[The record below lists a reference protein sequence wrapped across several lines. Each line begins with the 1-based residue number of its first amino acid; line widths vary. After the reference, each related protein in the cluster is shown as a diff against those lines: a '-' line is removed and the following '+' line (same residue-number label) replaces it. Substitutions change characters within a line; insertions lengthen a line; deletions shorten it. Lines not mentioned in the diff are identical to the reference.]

1 MILALM
7 IAACSRTDRAPAPDT
22 AVAPSATSDTVAD
35 ADAEV
40 ARLRS
45 LLATAEAHAAAEHA
59 RAEAAEDERER
70 AVLAW
75 VARICALAAIGC
87 AIAAFFIPSG
97 KRLFFALAGALAAGA
112 ALAKIWSALAWL
124 LPWVG
129 AALLLIGLGVLVWH
143 LRRSQ
148 IAAQM
153 AARFGDVLEQGWS
166 QDEAR
171 RYAARSQDQARVRR
185 LVGDLRARD
194 KVALA
199 ARHQHT
205 RAHAARLDAHEEAG
219 L

>member
-1 MILALM
+1 MILAIL
-7 IAACSRTDRAPAPDT
+7 IASCGCSERS
-22 AVAPSATSDTVAD
+22 AVADDVVATSTPVDTVAD

-87 AIAAFFIPSG
+87 AIAAFFVPSG
-97 KRLFFALAGALAAGA
+97 KRLFFTVAAACGAGA

-153 AARFGDVLEQGWS
+153 AAKFADMLENGW
-166 QDEAR
+166 DIDNAK
-171 RYAARSQDQARVRR
+171 RYAKIDQDRKKVRCLLKDLRNKDSIAKTERMINQAR
-185 LVGDLRARD
+185 AEI
-194 KVALA
+194 
-199 ARHQHT
+199 
-205 RAHAARLDAHEEAG
+205 HEETG